1 MKHLIVVNK
10 QKSHFKRKE
19 RYNML
24 KDLIYQTTKPSEIY
38 SMIAQINGIDL
49 SSENAYFEHYATGVY
64 RHDGYIFNFF
74 DGFINERCVNKVV
87 DKLVRNGVCDNY
99 GQVLEERKDI
109 LNNPNIRTMLL
120 GCVQLIIIKQP
131 SDGGWRWHKCGKYI
145 GNQNPEHEYL
155 YNDTHIDKVYC
166 YHIMKLI
173 RK

>member
-64 RHDGYIFNFF
+64 RHDGYIFNF

-99 GQVLEERKDI
+99 G
-109 LNNPNIRTMLL
+109 
-120 GCVQLIIIKQP
+120 
-131 SDGGWRWHKCGKYI
+131 
-145 GNQNPEHEYL
+145 
-155 YNDTHIDKVYC
+155 
-166 YHIMKLI
+166 
-173 RK
+173 